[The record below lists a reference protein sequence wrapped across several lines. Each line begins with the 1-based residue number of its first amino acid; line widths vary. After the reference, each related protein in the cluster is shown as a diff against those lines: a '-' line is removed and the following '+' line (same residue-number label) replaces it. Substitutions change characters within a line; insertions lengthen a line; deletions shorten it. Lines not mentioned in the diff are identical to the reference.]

1 MARIERL
8 TQTKDLKTTKLNKM
22 AQGHERV
29 MFFRYDD
36 LSDTLFFL
44 FVSPETPT
52 IVHHIDKNVALLY
65 EPTNKEVVGLQVEYL
80 QAEFLEQ
87 NKNVKKEWHLK
98 GNCEDKD
105 LDNLGEISLIFEKRT
120 PIVAQSV
127 AKYAKDKIHPPKNR
141 SHAVTA

>member
-1 MARIERL
+1 MARIDRL
-8 TQTKDLKTTKLNKM
+8 TETKDLKTTKLNKM

-29 MFFRYDD
+29 LFFRYDD

-44 FVSPETPT
+44 FVTPETPT
-52 IVHHIDKNVALLY
+52 IVHYIDKNVALLY

-87 NKNVKKEWHLK
+87 HQNVKKEWHLK
-98 GNCEDKD
+98 ENCEDKD
-105 LDNLGEISLIFEKRT
+105 LDNLGDISLIFEKRT

-141 SHAVTA
+141 SHAIAA